1 MTAVV
6 PDPIEPMQGIA
17 ERVRAARVQHRW
29 TQAELAARAG
39 LSRPTI
45 ARVERGDDVS
55 TATLAKVVVSLGLT
69 LTVLPDPP
77 SEQGS
82 S

>member
-1 MTAVV
+1 MV

-17 ERVRAARVQHRW
+17 GRVRAARVHHQW
-29 TQAELAARAG
+29 SQAELAARAG

-45 ARVERGDDVS
+45 ARIERGDDVS

>member
-1 MTAVV
+1 MQAVAV
-6 PDPIEPMQGIA
+6 
-17 ERVRAARVQHRW
+17 RVREARDRHGW
-29 TQAELAARAG
+29 SQAELAARAG

-45 ARVERGDDVS
+45 ARIERGDDVS

-69 LTVLPDPP
+69 LTVLPEPP